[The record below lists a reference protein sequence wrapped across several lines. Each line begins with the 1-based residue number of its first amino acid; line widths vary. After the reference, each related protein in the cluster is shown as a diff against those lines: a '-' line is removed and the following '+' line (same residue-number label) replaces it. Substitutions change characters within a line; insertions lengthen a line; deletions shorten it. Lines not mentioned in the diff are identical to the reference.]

1 MRMPFYSAIVG
12 LALLVSAGQPGTRVD
27 AQQVSV
33 THDAPTVVVHE
44 TGPDGDG
51 LVLTAEML
59 FGGLVLI
66 AGSAYALRRSRR

>member
-1 MRMPFYSAIVG
+1 MPFYSAIAG
-12 LALLVSAGQPGTRVD
+12 LALLFSLGQSPMRVD
-27 AQQVSV
+27 AQQVAIMRE
-33 THDAPTVVVHE
+33 APTVVVHD
-44 TGPDGDG
+44 TGSDGDG

>member
-1 MRMPFYSAIVG
+1 MRMPFYSAIAG
-12 LALLVSAGQPGTRVD
+12 LALLFSIGQPPVRVD
-27 AQQVSV
+27 AQRAPVTRDAPAV
-33 THDAPTVVVHE
+33 GTHD

>member
-1 MRMPFYSAIVG
+1 MRMPFYSVIAG
-12 LALLVSAGQPGTRVD
+12 LALLVSAGQPRARVD
-27 AQQVSV
+27 AQQAPV
-33 THDAPTVVVHE
+33 TRDAPAVVVHE

>member
-1 MRMPFYSAIVG
+1 MPFYSAIAGV
-12 LALLVSAGQPGTRVD
+12 ALLLSIGQPPVRVD
-27 AQQVSV
+27 AQQVPV
-33 THDAPTVVVHE
+33 TRDAPAVVVHD

-51 LVLTAEML
+51 LILTAEML

>member
-1 MRMPFYSAIVG
+1 MRMPFYSAIAG
-12 LALLVSAGQPGTRVD
+12 LALLFSIGQPVRVD
-27 AQQVSV
+27 AQQAPV
-33 THDAPTVVVHE
+33 TRDAPTAVVHD
-44 TGPDGDG
+44 TVPDGDG